1 MTDTARTT
9 ALVLA
14 RGLAASGVGHLI
26 CDPVRAGSVPVRC
39 VRSIV
44 RRAALRPLARRL
56 MASSLSERREI
67 AALLSAALDA
77 GHYSAALALVSTA
90 GRRPD
95 LYAEKILSQRYRF
108 LWLGVPK
115 AASRSVIAA
124 LRAADPK
131 ALLVHKLSLDELLAA
146 YPEARDYFRFAF
158 LRHPYARLL
167 SFYADKHV
175 RGRHD
180 RAAYRWF
187 IEPWRGLRPGM
198 GFDELCRWLCTPC
211 GSDAFAD
218 RHWLSQSRQVIAADG
233 RLPDYL
239 GRCETLDAGWRTV
252 CERLELPGAPLPRL
266 NAGGYDAMPGGR
278 IDIDAGLCGLLRRR
292 YAEDYRLGDYG
303 EAPPGW
309 PQ

>member
-198 GFDELCRWLCTPC
+198 GFDEAVQVALHPLRVRCVCRPALAVPVAPGHRRGWP
-211 GSDAFAD
+211 
-218 RHWLSQSRQVIAADG
+218 
-233 RLPDYL
+233 P
-239 GRCETLDAGWRTV
+239 AG
-252 CERLELPGAPLPRL
+252 LPGPLRDPGRRLAHGVRAPGTAWRAAAALECR
-266 NAGGYDAMPGGR
+266 
-278 IDIDAGLCGLLRRR
+278 GL
-292 YAEDYRLGDYG
+292 
-303 EAPPGW
+303 
-309 PQ
+309 